1 MGRGSIIARCLV
13 LFLMLRVAA
22 VISMHAD
29 HHEWTEQNKKPRQ
42 DAEKGSPLEEVG
54 ETEKYKEADEA
65 GIEPVIFH
73 RVWRE

>member
-1 MGRGSIIARCLV
+1 
-13 LFLMLRVAA
+13 MLRVTD
-22 VISMHAD
+22 VISVHAN
-29 HHEWTEQNKKPRQ
+29 HHERTEENEKPRQ
-42 DAEKGSPLEEVG
+42 DAEQGSPLEEVG